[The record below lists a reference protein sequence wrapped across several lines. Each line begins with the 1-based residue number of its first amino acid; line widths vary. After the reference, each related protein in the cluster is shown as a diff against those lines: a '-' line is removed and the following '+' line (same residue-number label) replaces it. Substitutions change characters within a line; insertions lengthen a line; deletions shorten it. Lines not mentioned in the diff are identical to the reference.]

1 MVRGRLKEC
10 KNTTHQWR
18 KRFEK
23 KLILFI
29 EKKYVNFSYSP
40 FYDDIEVDWDSSSIY
55 IMCILMMI
63 RMLIVKLII
72 TIITIYNDFING
84 ILMD

>member
-1 MVRGRLKEC
+1 MKGSYKNTNYFHDGEAINHMVRGRLKEC

-40 FYDDIEVDWDSSSIY
+40 FYDDIEVD
-55 IMCILMMI
+55 
-63 RMLIVKLII
+63 
-72 TIITIYNDFING
+72 
-84 ILMD
+84 